1 MYKKERTWG
10 LVLSTVSGLYWGSWN
25 VFLLDDRQRVYVQLP
40 FFKGGEVGINLYLRI
55 FPFLLERRWVT
66 HSLGQMVKQK
76 MERTLVSYHKSD
88 TRTLVCLYLDFF
100 FFSVRKAQTKLKLL
114 SYSSYGYLALYYSL
128 WNSTLNKQ
136 TPKEF
141 FKVVIWKYVKVEMRQ

>member
-55 FPFLLERRWVT
+55 FPFLLERR
-66 HSLGQMVKQK
+66 
-76 MERTLVSYHKSD
+76 
-88 TRTLVCLYLDFF
+88 
-100 FFSVRKAQTKLKLL
+100 
-114 SYSSYGYLALYYSL
+114 
-128 WNSTLNKQ
+128 
-136 TPKEF
+136 
-141 FKVVIWKYVKVEMRQ
+141 